1 MPRPDSA
8 TPRRTRGHVIAD
20 LSVNFVERYILE
32 AAHVPHGIHRDYG
45 YDLTVV
51 THSASGFAEAGHF
64 FIQVKAAETLSVAR
78 GRPAFRFPIARRHLN
93 LWRHEP
99 MPVFLI
105 GYAADVRRAFWMYV
119 QPYLAGR
126 PELFRTGRGSATI
139 LIPAAQRFGPA
150 AVEYM
155 ASKTR
160 EVVRDSQRTVYH
172 EA

>member
-1 MPRPDSA
+1 MPRHDSA
-8 TPRRTRGHVIAD
+8 TPRRTRGHIIAD
-20 LSVNFVERYILE
+20 LSVNYVERLILQ
-32 AAHVPHGIHRDYG
+32 AGHVPHGIHRDYG

-64 FIQVKAAETLSVAR
+64 FLQVKAAETLSLAR
-78 GRPAFRFPIARRHLN
+78 RAAAFRFPIARRHLN

-105 GYAADVRRAFWMYV
+105 GYAADVSRACWMYV
-119 QPYLAGR
+119 QPYLATR
-126 PELFRTGRGSATI
+126 PDLFRAGRRSAAI
-139 LIPAAQRFGPA
+139 FIPHVQRFGPA

-155 ASKTR
+155 AGKTR

-172 EA
+172 QA